1 MPLGVWDWGL
11 VRCWLTPRA
20 ACLQLPNRPLRFG
33 RKSLGVA
40 QSLVPFTRATHFGY
54 LFLTHTTGG
63 DSLAWLFARLR
74 LPLEYMEKAGDFC
87 QQHNLKLHVDGAR
100 LWNAAVALKVPLK
113 EVVRRADSVSI
124 CFSKGLGAPVGSV
137 LCGPTDFIAKARR
150 LRKAVGGGLRQVGV
164 LAAAQLY
171 ALDHNLER
179 LHEDHENASRLA
191 AGLKALGLHVLPAP
205 TNIVF
210 FDVDEAPQVVASLG
224 QRGVRILCTDGRR
237 RCRAVTHL
245 HIRSKDIDYFLTQIS
260 EILSK

>member
-1 MPLGVWDWGL
+1 MARPMPLGVWDWGL

-100 LWNAAVALKVPLK
+100 LWNAAVALK
-113 EVVRRADSVSI
+113 
-124 CFSKGLGAPVGSV
+124 
-137 LCGPTDFIAKARR
+137 ARR
-150 LRKAVGGGLRQVGV
+150 RPTGCNQGNTAILSGSPKKTGHTHFGVGAS
-164 LAAAQLY
+164 LAGY
-171 ALDHNLER
+171 PFW
-179 LHEDHENASRLA
+179 A
-191 AGLKALGLHVLPAP
+191 AGRSETWWQFVRLDWKGSQEGLAHVFA
-205 TNIVF
+205 
-210 FDVDEAPQVVASLG
+210 
-224 QRGVRILCTDGRR
+224 
-237 RCRAVTHL
+237 
-245 HIRSKDIDYFLTQIS
+245 RSPPMF
-260 EILSK
+260 